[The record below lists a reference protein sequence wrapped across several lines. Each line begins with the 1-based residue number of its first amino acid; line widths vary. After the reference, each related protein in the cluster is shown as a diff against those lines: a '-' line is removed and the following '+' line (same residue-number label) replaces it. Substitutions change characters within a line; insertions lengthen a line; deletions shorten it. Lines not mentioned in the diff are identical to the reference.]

1 MKISLSVIIEPFYLH
16 ILYENKMVLFTSSP
30 LSSQAY
36 PSSVLSDL
44 KSQHLSAQ
52 DNVVILSSDNQNVLV
67 HTYVLR
73 NVSILL
79 FNLLE
84 FSSVRCEPSVIILP
98 SCSQSSLS
106 ALVQLC
112 YTGYISGLSKSETD
126 EVVLLANEM
135 GMVITFENVET
146 ETAGD
151 DSDDRSV
158 IFTGNNSESFFP
170 WDVDSD
176 FESSDSNE
184 SNADNENLKKQLKL
198 ETQIRMKSKE
208 HFKLSFPKS
217 RLNRDLSNIPVKQN
231 MNGFQ
236 GRIQKEY
243 NNHPVGLY
251 VGPYDQN
258 EKLELCVQ
266 LPDSDLIFRQNI
278 GKLGLSHAELILP
291 SFIPT
296 G

>member
-198 ETQIRMKSKE
+198 ETQIRLKSKE
-208 HFKLSFPKS
+208 HFKLSFLKV
-217 RLNRDLSNIPVKQN
+217 D
-231 MNGFQ
+231 
-236 GRIQKEY
+236 
-243 NNHPVGLY
+243 
-251 VGPYDQN
+251 
-258 EKLELCVQ
+258 
-266 LPDSDLIFRQNI
+266 
-278 GKLGLSHAELILP
+278 
-291 SFIPT
+291 
-296 G
+296 